1 MQLTMAKVQIVGT
14 QTCLESTLASLQ
26 RLGVVEIEDTS
37 VSTVGLDRLR
47 RDPVIEER
55 RQGLVSLLAQ
65 LDATLSA
72 LPPRPVT
79 ASPAVYDQAM
89 AEPINALVGRLRA
102 ELNPVAEQVR
112 SLMARREKLVEET
125 LSLPRYEATIRKL
138 MPLAGE
144 ILTYE
149 RFETVALLIDRR
161 FEDMLG
167 LIQQEL
173 AHLTQEQIELVSGIV
188 DPETVGAIL
197 VFPEEYADEV
207 NQLLGREHI
216 SQVRLPDELAGVPF
230 NRALATIHT
239 RVDSISD
246 EIAELDNRLQALSEE
261 WYARLA
267 AHRPVLH
274 DHLGMLNVRSRLAAT
289 EYTFVLT
296 GWVPERDLKMVQ
308 DALQTEVGD
317 EIVVSRLSLSPAER
331 EAAPVVLRNPAA
343 VQPFESLVQLLALP
357 RHGEI
362 DPSPLMAFFM
372 PLFFGMILGDVAYG
386 LAVIVLAL
394 WVRRRYTGVL
404 RDLGSVL
411 VFGGAW
417 AVVFGFLYGELFGT
431 FGEAFGL
438 HPILDRA
445 HALVPLFAM
454 ATAMGIIQIFL
465 GLILGLWQAVQGRH
479 LGEVGEK
486 VGSLVALIAVFAL
499 LGVASNRLPNAF
511 FTPLVVLLLIGV
523 VLLSVPMGIIGA
535 LLGPLELLGTV
546 GNILSYLRIAAIGLS
561 SVYLAMVANEMAGLM
576 GNVVLGAVVAGLFHV
591 LNIALGIVSPTI
603 QALRLHYV
611 EFFGKFYAGGGRAFT
626 PFRREGL

>member
-1 MQLTMAKVQIVGT
+1 
-14 QTCLESTLASLQ
+14 
-26 RLGVVEIEDTS
+26 
-37 VSTVGLDRLR
+37 
-47 RDPVIEER
+47 
-55 RQGLVSLLAQ
+55 
-65 LDATLSA
+65 
-72 LPPRPVT
+72 
-79 ASPAVYDQAM
+79 
-89 AEPINALVGRLRA
+89 
-102 ELNPVAEQVR
+102 
-112 SLMARREKLVEET
+112 
-125 LSLPRYEATIRKL
+125 
-138 MPLAGE
+138 
-144 ILTYE
+144 
-149 RFETVALLIDRR
+149 
-161 FEDMLG
+161 
-167 LIQQEL
+167 
-173 AHLTQEQIELVSGIV
+173 
-188 DPETVGAIL
+188 
-197 VFPEEYADEV
+197 
-207 NQLLGREHI
+207 
-216 SQVRLPDELAGVPF
+216 
-230 NRALATIHT
+230 
-239 RVDSISD
+239 
-246 EIAELDNRLQALSEE
+246 
-261 WYARLA
+261 
-267 AHRPVLH
+267 
-274 DHLGMLNVRSRLAAT
+274 
-289 EYTFVLT
+289 
-296 GWVPERDLKMVQ
+296 
-308 DALQTEVGD
+308 
-317 EIVVSRLSLSPAER
+317 VVSRLSLSPAER

>member
-14 QTCLESTLASLQ
+14 QTCLGSTLATLQ
-26 RLGVVEIEDTS
+26 RLGVVQIEDTS
-37 VSTVGLDRLR
+37 VSTVGLDRLP
-47 RDPVIEER
+47 RDSVLEER
-55 RQGLVSLLAQ
+55 RQALVSLLAH
-65 LDATLSA
+65 LDAILSA
-72 LPPRPVT
+72 LPRRPV
-79 ASPAVYDQAM
+79 AAAPAAYDQTT
-89 AEPINALVGRLRA
+89 AEPIDTLVSRLRG
-102 ELNPVAEQVR
+102 ELNPLAEQVR
-112 SLMARREKLVEET
+112 ALTARREKLVEEKV
-125 LSLPRYEATIRKL
+125 SLPRYEATIRKL

-144 ILTYE
+144 IPAYE
-149 RFETVALLIDRR
+149 RFATVALLIDRR

-173 AHLTQEQIELVSGIV
+173 AYLTQEQIELVSGIV
-188 DPETVGAIL
+188 DPETIGAIL
-197 VFPEEYADEV
+197 VFPEEYSDEV

-216 SQVRLPDELAGVPF
+216 SQVRLPDELAGIPF

-239 RVDSISD
+239 RLDSISR
-246 EIAELDNRLQALSEE
+246 EIAEVDNRLEALSEE
-261 WYARLA
+261 WYGRLA
-267 AHRPVLH
+267 TYRPVLH
-274 DHLGMLNVRSRLAAT
+274 DQLNVLNVRSRLAAT
-289 EYTFVLT
+289 EYTFVLI
-296 GWVPERDLKMVQ
+296 GWVPERDLEMVQ
-308 DALQTEVGD
+308 DTLQAEVGD
-317 EIVVSRLSLSPAER
+317 EIVVSRLSLSPEER
-331 EAAPVVLRNPAA
+331 EEVPVVLRNPAA

-372 PLFFGMILGDVAYG
+372 PLFFGMILGDIAYG
-386 LAVIVLAL
+386 LVVIALAL

-411 VFGGAW
+411 VFGGVW
-417 AVVFGFLYGELFGT
+417 SIVFGFLYGEFFGT

-438 HPILDRA
+438 HPVLDRA

-454 ATAMGIIQIFL
+454 ATAMGVIQIFL
-465 GLILGLWQAVQGRH
+465 GLILGLWEAVQGRH

-486 VGSLVALIAVFAL
+486 VGSLVALAAVFAL
-499 LGVASNRLPNAF
+499 LGVASNRLPDAF
-511 FTPLVVLLLIGV
+511 FTPLVVILLIGV
-523 VLLSVPMGIIGA
+523 VLLSVPMGIIGV

-611 EFFGKFYAGGGRAFT
+611 EFFGKFYEGGGRAFT
-626 PFRREGL
+626 PFRREG